1 MKAEILNIAKNLEND
16 NLTINDARTLLL
28 GLFGV
33 SGSFYWTT
41 QYYHPDNNFTMD
53 DFLSNYLPEEA
64 TIHHIDG
71 TYAEVEYEGRDYGL
85 HAGGNGDSFN
95 HIIRWE
101 LL

>member
-1 MKAEILNIAKNLEND
+1 MSNS
-16 NLTINDARTLLL
+16 TQV
-28 GLFGV
+28 V

-53 DFLSNYLPEEA
+53 DFLSHHLPEESI
-64 TIHHIDG
+64 IHHIDG
-71 TYAEVEYEGRDYGL
+71 TYAEVEYEGRDYAL

-101 LL
+101 LLGGQLTRASFVTENKI

>member
-1 MKAEILNIAKNLEND
+1 MSNSS
-16 NLTINDARTLLL
+16 TQ
-28 GLFGV
+28 GLFCQAAV

-53 DFLSNYLPEEA
+53 DFLSNHLPEEA

-95 HIIRWE
+95 HVIRWE